1 MLEIKLNNIYLNM
14 VKNHVLT
21 EQILYELINN
31 SPFLMKLT
39 LSNINLRNDKIIK
52 NFQILL
58 QNKKHLQY
66 LDLTNSF
73 LDSNDLNIISFEL
86 IKNTTIRD
94 LNLSYN
100 CLKYQTDE

>member
-1 MLEIKLNNIYLNM
+1 
-14 VKNHVLT
+14 
-21 EQILYELINN
+21 
-31 SPFLMKLT
+31 MKLT

-73 LDSNDLNIISFEL
+73 LDSNDLYIISLEL

>member
-21 EQILYELINN
+21 EQILSELINN

-73 LDSNDLNIISFEL
+73 LDSNDLNIISLEL

-100 CLKYQTDE
+100 CLKCQTDE

>member
-21 EQILYELINN
+21 EQILSELINN

-73 LDSNDLNIISFEL
+73 LDSNDLNIIS
-86 IKNTTIRD
+86 
-94 LNLSYN
+94 
-100 CLKYQTDE
+100 

>member
-21 EQILYELINN
+21 EQILSELINN

-73 LDSNDLNIISFEL
+73 LDSNDLNIISLEL

>member
-66 LDLTNSF
+66 LDLTNTF
-73 LDSNDLNIISFEL
+73 LDSNDLNIISLEL

>member
-1 MLEIKLNNIYLNM
+1 M

-21 EQILYELINN
+21 EQILSELINN

-73 LDSNDLNIISFEL
+73 LDSNDLNIISLEL